1 MRILYSFGVLLYA
14 FAVRIAAL
22 SNSKAKKWISGR
34 KDWKNKLPN
43 VDQKV
48 LWFHCASLGEFDQ
61 GLPVVQLLREKEPD
75 TFILV
80 TFFSP
85 SGMEHYHKRQHP
97 ADHVMYLPIDTIAN
111 ARFFLNHFKPSAA
124 YFIKYEFWCNYILE
138 ATEMGI
144 PVYSISTLL
153 REDQRFFKWYGTI
166 FRETLKAVNH
176 FYVQNEETGEL
187 LERLGIQQYTVV
199 GDTRFDRVIENSKNV
214 KPNPA
219 LENFLQGQK
228 AIIIGSSWPED
239 EAILYPFL
247 RTHPEEKIIIAP
259 HDIREKHLAQI
270 EEALG
275 SSACRYTALSAD
287 FKGNIVLLD
296 TIGQL
301 ANAYSYGKIAYVG
314 GGFSGKLHNILE
326 PAVFGL
332 PVLFGPKHNRF
343 PEAALFIREGIGFTV
358 NSSEEFENRLHSVD
372 HDLNELTAKTVQ
384 VIRAQQGA
392 AGKCFRS
399 EEPRD

>member
-1 MRILYSFGVLLYA
+1 M
-14 FAVRIAAL
+14 
-22 SNSKAKKWISGR
+22 
-34 KDWKNKLPN
+34 
-43 VDQKV
+43 
-48 LWFHCASLGEFDQ
+48 
-61 GLPVVQLLREKEPD
+61 
-75 TFILV
+75 
-80 TFFSP
+80 
-85 SGMEHYHKRQHP
+85 
-97 ADHVMYLPIDTIAN
+97 
-111 ARFFLNHFKPSAA
+111 
-124 YFIKYEFWCNYILE
+124 
-138 ATEMGI
+138 
-144 PVYSISTLL
+144 
-153 REDQRFFKWYGTI
+153 
-166 FRETLKAVNH
+166 
-176 FYVQNEETGEL
+176 
-187 LERLGIQQYTVV
+187 
-199 GDTRFDRVIENSKNV
+199 
-214 KPNPA
+214 
-219 LENFLQGQK
+219 ENFLQGQK

-247 RTHPEEKIIIAP
+247 RTHSEEKIIIAP

-270 EEALG
+270 EGALG
-275 SSACRYTALSAD
+275 SAACRYTALTAD

-332 PVLFGPKHNRF
+332 PVLFGPKHDRF

-392 AGKCFRS
+392 AGKCFHS
-399 EEPRD
+399 EEPRN